1 MERAK
6 KKQKVRESRKE
17 KVESEG
23 ERESKRVKLE
33 KCRTTRV

>member
-17 KVESEG
+17 KVESKRERGG
-23 ERESKRVKLE
+23 ERK
-33 KCRTTRV
+33 